1 MWMITLQQLKSTF
14 LEFTH
19 FFADFFCEKLFHEFF
34 FRFAWKRSGYLFKV
48 KFRLHFLQ
56 LWILYLNFLVENFE
70 ISSNSIQYLG
80 CWRCLAGV
88 ENWDK
93 KINEKKNSNKKINML
108 NTLLAYHRLPFQ
120 QDSVVSC
127 NSNY

>member
-1 MWMITLQQLKSTF
+1 MWMIKYVLTAKINISCT
-14 LEFTH
+14 
-19 FFADFFCEKLFHEFF
+19 FFCRFF
-34 FRFAWKRSGYLFKV
+34 FSQILLSVHVEEIRIFVFKV
-48 KFRLHFLQ
+48 KFHLHFLQ
-56 LWILYLNFLVENFE
+56 LWKLYLNFLVENFE